1 MTQQIRD
8 RLILDGEEHVI
19 PPIDLTDC
27 PWPQVRRYISSV
39 RKFSACWRGYY
50 CKWELRNGLLLLV
63 DIKIMW
69 SGREEQL
76 EYQEIFPDQ
85 PEGVRA
91 DWFSGEIEVPQG
103 ESLDLGHDFWMDE
116 ETLTLLISN
125 GTLMGSSRHDNRQQ
139 AAEKAQQIQERYSR
153 PLKPY
158 TKAQVEQFLEE
169 IDKEPET
176 EIEAQCD
183 EFMMAAMM
191 GTINEA
197 DVARWRRFYDSV
209 KDSASPQDLTLL
221 EIVNNAFLRRE

>member
-8 RLILDGEEHVI
+8 RLILDGQEHVI

-69 SGREEQL
+69 SGREELL
-76 EYQEIFPDQ
+76 EYQEVFPDQ
-85 PEGVRA
+85 PEGVPA

-103 ESLDLGHDFWMDE
+103 ESLDLGRDYWMDE
-116 ETLTLLISN
+116 ETLILSISSGVLIS
-125 GTLMGSSRHDNRQQ
+125 TFRRDNRQEA
-139 AAEKAQQIQERYSR
+139 AAEARRIAEDHAS
-153 PLKPY
+153 LKQAVAAAKLNPPPD
-158 TKAQVEQFLEE
+158 EPE
-169 IDKEPET
+169 EPET

-183 EFMMAAMM
+183 EFMMDAMM
-191 GTINEA
+191 GTIDEA
-197 DVARWRRFYDSV
+197 DVARWRRFYESV
-209 KDSASPQDLTLL
+209 KDSASPQDLALL
-221 EIVNNAFLRRE
+221 EVVNNAILRRE